1 MSNRIYSKNA
11 QQSVSTTEA
20 RIAKLLNALPVR
32 KLSNIVSAV
41 KCVTCYA
48 WRTVMAATAATVIYW
63 ESKGKEAVNQPKDY
77 AQPLK
82 ISGLKEIVA
91 RLTNG
96 SN

>member
-1 MSNRIYSKNA
+1 MN
-11 QQSVSTTEA
+11 
-20 RIAKLLNALPVR
+20 LLNALNLKTLR
-32 KLSNIVSAV
+32 NICSAV

-48 WRTVMAATAATVIYW
+48 WRTVVAATVATVIYSR
-63 ESKGKEAVNQPKDY
+63 SKRNEAASQPKDY

-96 SN
+96 SNK

>member
-1 MSNRIYSKNA
+1 MSNRIYSKA
-11 QQSVSTTEA
+11 SKTEA
-20 RIAKLLNALPVR
+20 RIVNLLNALPVT

-48 WRTVMAATAATVIYW
+48 WRTVVAATVATVIY
-63 ESKGKEAVNQPKDY
+63 SKSKRNEEASQPKDY
-77 AQPLK
+77 APPLK

-96 SN
+96 SNK